1 MIGTILTCPPKTG
14 TVLMLELV
22 DLPPVHGTINR
33 ERFPLGDER

>member
-1 MIGTILTCPPKTG
+1 MIGTILRCPTKTD

-33 ERFPLGDER
+33 ERFHLGD